1 MRFASICCGFRIV
14 FCYNFAVTKFLSRM
28 INETIKKN
36 ICRFRKAKGY
46 TQEQMAKMIG
56 KSETHFRNIESGST
70 LLVNPVLETLASIFD
85 MDVEDLMVDY
95 DKFEV
100 CDILE
105 EDSAPYGNSK
115 KSLMT
120 QNLKLLE
127 EKIEYQKSVEL
138 KGSQLE
144 ELRLS
149 NNDLRTAI
157 ALLKKAKGL

>member
-1 MRFASICCGFRIV
+1 
-14 FCYNFAVTKFLSRM
+14 M
-28 INETIKKN
+28 INDIIKKN

-56 KSETHFRNIESGST
+56 KSETHFRNIESGRT
-70 LLVNPVLETLASIFD
+70 LIVNPVLETIASAFE
-85 MDVEDLMVDY
+85 MDVEDLLVDY
-95 DKFEV
+95 DRFEI
-100 CDILE
+100 CDVLE
-105 EDSAPYGNSK
+105 EDPVPYGNSK

-127 EKIEYQKSVEL
+127 EKIEYQKCVEL
-138 KGSQLE
+138 KDSQLE